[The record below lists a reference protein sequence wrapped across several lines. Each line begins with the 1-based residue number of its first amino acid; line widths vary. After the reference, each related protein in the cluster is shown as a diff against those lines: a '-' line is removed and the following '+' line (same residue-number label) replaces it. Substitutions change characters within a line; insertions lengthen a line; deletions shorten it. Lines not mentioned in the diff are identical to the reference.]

1 MPPKQLA
8 ARHRDERRH
17 ARKAAA
23 LVPLALVSSSWATFL
38 LGSTAAISDA
48 AALHPGLVSPAATTI
63 KEPASLQAVRQFA
76 PGKARPAAT
85 ARDGG
90 IPSVALAA
98 YQRAAAI
105 IDDADATCHLGWPLL
120 AAIGRVESDHGRE
133 AGSLL
138 SADGVARP
146 AILGPLLDGRNGT
159 RQIVDTDGGH
169 FDGNTRVDRAV
180 GPMQF
185 IPSTW
190 MVVGVDADGDGRRN
204 PQDID
209 DAALGA
215 AVYLCSGSADLST
228 ATGADSA
235 VYRYNRSPAY
245 VDLVTSI
252 AKEYSSAGY
261 AARLSSAYPPV
272 LPYLAYGSPAI
283 VKSHHQNSP
292 HAPAGSDSA
301 QAGAAPKSSPTHG
314 HGSQSSPPS
323 SDTATATPP
332 RHENDPVAQ
341 VLTPVQS
348 ATAYCQTVLT
358 EAQLGQLGGLDQ
370 CVAAFT
376 TGGATAVT
384 GLLTQPQD
392 LLHSLLS
399 TP

>member
-8 ARHRDERRH
+8 ARHRDDRRH

-23 LVPLALVSSSWATFL
+23 LVPLALVSSSWTTFL
-38 LGSTAAISDA
+38 LGSTAGASDA
-48 AALHPGLVSPAATTI
+48 SGLHADLVSPSATTI
-63 KEPASLQAVRQFA
+63 EAPASLQAVGRFA
-76 PGKARPAAT
+76 PSRAGRAT
-85 ARDGG
+85 SVRDEG
-90 IPSVALAA
+90 IPLVALAA
-98 YQRAAAI
+98 YQRAASV
-105 IDDADATCHLGWPLL
+105 IDNADLTCHLGWPLL
-120 AAIGRVESDHGRE
+120 AAIGRVESDHGRQ

-159 RQIVDTDGGH
+159 RHIVDTDGGL

-228 ATGADSA
+228 ASGAASA

-252 AKEYSSAGY
+252 AREYSSAGY

-272 LPYLAYGSPAI
+272 LPYLAYGSPPT

-301 QAGAAPKSSPTHG
+301 QAGAAPTSSPTHG
-314 HGSQSSPPS
+314 DGSQSSPPS
-323 SDTATATPP
+323 SDTATPP

-341 VLTPVQS
+341 VLTTVQS